1 MSLSVVNLGL
11 PKSGTTTLAK
21 ALRLAGFR
29 VADHRI
35 RGRSTSDPDLKG
47 RFVAELLYQGFF
59 ETGDPAA
66 LMPDI
71 TAISEMNMLRG
82 DKSLWPQMDFALIRS
97 LRKHHPGL
105 RFLASRRPAFEMS
118 KSMLAWS
125 NLGSDRLP
133 GGQIPGLP
141 PGYGTTSKEREIWI
155 EGHYENLRQM
165 FRGSDDFL
173 EYDVTDPGAPD
184 LISGFLNTPLPWW
197 GKLNANPAKEQ
208 A

>member
-1 MSLSVVNLGL
+1 MSIAVVNLGL

-21 ALRLAGFR
+21 ALRLAGYR

-35 RGRSTSDPDLKG
+35 RGRSTSNPELKG
-47 RFVAELLYQGFF
+47 RFVAELLYQGYF
-59 ETGDPAA
+59 ETGDPGAQ
-66 LMPDI
+66 LQGI

-82 DKSLWPQMDFALIRS
+82 DKSLWPQMDFALIRA
-97 LRKHHPGL
+97 LRKHHPGI
-105 RFLASRRPAFEMS
+105 RFLASRRSPFDMS

-133 GGQIPGLP
+133 EGHIPGLP
-141 PGYGTTSKEREIWI
+141 AGFGATSKEREVWI
-155 EGHYENLRQM
+155 DGHYENLRQM

-173 EYDVTDPGAPD
+173 EYDVSDPGAPD
-184 LISGFLNTPLPWW
+184 LISGFLDTPLPWW
-197 GKLNANPAKEQ
+197 GKLNANPVKEE